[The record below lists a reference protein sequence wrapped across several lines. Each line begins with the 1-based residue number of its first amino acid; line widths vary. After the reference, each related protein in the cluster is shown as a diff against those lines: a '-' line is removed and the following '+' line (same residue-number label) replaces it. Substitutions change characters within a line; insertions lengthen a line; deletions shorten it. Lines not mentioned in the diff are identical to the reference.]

1 MRLIIGG
8 AGQGKLSYAL
18 RTYQCTP
25 ADVAETF
32 SAACTERIFNRFH
45 AAVRSALEAG
55 EDPQQLTEELLEVNP
70 TVIILCDEVGCGV
83 IPVQPEERLWR
94 ETVGRLCCGLAEQ
107 AESVERVFCGLPMRL
122 K

>member
-18 RTYQCTP
+18 RTYQFTP

-32 SAACTERIFNRFH
+32 SAARTARVFDRFH
-45 AAVRSALEAG
+45 AAVRAALDAG
-55 EDPQQLTEELLEVNP
+55 EDSQRLTEELLEANP
-70 TVIILCDEVGCGV
+70 DIVILCDEVGCGV
-83 IPVQPEERLWR
+83 IPVQREERVWR
-94 ETVGRLCCGLAEQ
+94 ETVGRLCCDLAEQ

>member
-18 RTYQCTP
+18 RIYQYTP
-25 ADVAETF
+25 ADVADAF
-32 SAACTERIFNRFH
+32 SAARTARIFARFH
-45 AAVRSALEAG
+45 TAVRVALNAG
-55 EDPQQLTEELLEVNP
+55 EDPQRLTKELLQANP
-70 TVIILCDEVGCGV
+70 DVIILCDEVGCGV
-83 IPVQPEERLWR
+83 IPVQPEERIWR

-107 AESVERVFCGLPMRL
+107 AESVERVFCGLSMRL

>member
-8 AGQGKLSYAL
+8 AGQGKLPYAL
-18 RTYQCTP
+18 RTYNCTP

-32 SAACTERIFNRFH
+32 SAARTERVFDRFH
-45 AAVRSALEAG
+45 AAVRATLEAG
-55 EDPQQLTEELLEVNP
+55 EDPQRLTKELLQANP
-70 TVIILCDEVGCGV
+70 GIIILCDEVGCGV
-83 IPVQPEERLWR
+83 IPVQPEERAWR
-94 ETVGRLCCGLAEQ
+94 ETVGHLCCDLAEQ

>member
-18 RTYQCTP
+18 RTYHCTP

-32 SAACTERIFNRFH
+32 SAAQTNRIFDRFH
-45 AAVRSALEAG
+45 AAVRAALEAG
-55 EDPQQLTEELLEVNP
+55 EDPQRLTEELLEANP
-70 TVIILCDEVGCGV
+70 NVIILCDEVGCGV
-83 IPVQPEERLWR
+83 IPVQREERVWR
-94 ETVGRLCCGLAEQ
+94 ETVGRLCCDLAEQ